1 MTTMARATGCPKS
14 ALTRLPPQHPHDRRS
29 GVHIRARQRVFC
41 TRHQLRPAGEFSGAG
56 DDPVNEG
63 DPSGL
68 STEGY
73 CASFSVFAAVVGG
86 AATDCIVK
94 TPNGDSVGITAT
106 VAVTAGFDSA
116 TLIGAESRTP
126 CTPSKWLRLLGP
138 ADEPAQA
145 SLTL

>member
-1 MTTMARATGCPKS
+1 MR
-14 ALTRLPPQHPHDRRS
+14 LTSSLTDQPC
-29 GVHIRARQRVFC
+29 AY
-41 TRHQLRPAGEFSGAG
+41 AG
-56 DDPVNEG
+56 DDPVNEA

-116 TLIGAESRTP
+116 TLIGG
-126 CTPSKWLRLLGP
+126 LGTYVLNS
-138 ADEPAQA
+138 AN
-145 SLTL
+145 SYINSH